1 MNEPIHVAFLWHQ
14 HQPYYKDI
22 VRGHYVLPWARL
34 HAIKDYLGL
43 LLVLKEF
50 PEIRCTVN
58 LVPSLVIQLQE
69 YAAGV
74 AEDEHLR
81 LTRRRAE
88 DLTEAERLFILDQF
102 FVGNAPK
109 IVRPFPRYSELL
121 DKRQPEQRSPAQALG
136 DFNASELRDLQVWAT
151 LAWFHPLI
159 VEADPVLAE
168 LRRKGRDFSEQDKDA
183 MLRSQDAAL
192 KRVIPEHAA
201 MAASGQIELSTTP
214 FYHPIL
220 PLLCNM
226 ESARESLPGLPMP
239 DVRSDMR
246 ADAEVHL
253 ARALEAHRAVFG
265 HTPTGMWPAEGSV
278 SMDILPLLSGRG
290 LKWIATDEG
299 ILARSAGV
307 DLSRDSS
314 ASLHFCDDLYQ
325 PYALPG
331 GGDLPA
337 IVFRDRAM
345 ADAIGF
351 EYHRGNVADGAIN
364 LVWRITEAQR
374 RCSAGPKLV
383 SIILDGENPWDYYD
397 QAGLGFLRELFGR
410 LSAEK
415 TIITTRLTDY
425 VTAHPPQKALPRLH
439 AGSWIYEN
447 FAIWIGEK
455 EDRAAWS
462 LVAETREALLARAA
476 REPKLPPEAL
486 ARAWEEIY
494 VAEGSDWCWWLGGDH
509 TTELDYTF
517 DQLFRNHLANVYLL
531 TGEAVPEKLWHP
543 LGKPPRYA
551 PQTPPQGPL
560 SAVID
565 GEITNYY
572 EWAAAGHHPAAR
584 ANAAMRRGAVDPVAD
599 VYYGQSASDLLI
611 RLDPADGDLR
621 QPDLQARIVVH
632 HPRAFAVTVSDL
644 TAPQPQVVVE
654 AAGPD
659 ARARA
664 AAGRIFEVAIP
675 LPLLAAGPGDHVEFS
690 VEIVR
695 AGAPVQRVPE
705 NGQISMSLAP
715 APAV

>member
-22 VRGHYVLPWARL
+22 VRGRYVLPWARL

-50 PEIRCTVN
+50 PEVRCTIN

-109 IVRPFPRYSELL
+109 IVRPFARYGELL
-121 DKRQPEQRSPAQALG
+121 DKRRPEQRSPAQALG
-136 DFNASELRDLQVWAT
+136 DFSAAELRDLQVWAT
-151 LAWFHPLI
+151 LAWFHPLV
-159 VEADPVLAE
+159 VEGDAALAE
-168 LRRKGRDFSEQDKDA
+168 LRRKGRDFSEADKEA
-183 MLRSQDAAL
+183 MLRSQEATL
-192 KRVIPEHAA
+192 RRVVPEHAA
-201 MAASGQIELSTTP
+201 MAETGQIELSTTP

-239 DVRSDMR
+239 EVRSDMR
-246 ADAEVHL
+246 ADAKRQIE
-253 ARALEAHRAVFG
+253 AGLESHRAVFG
-265 HTPTGMWPAEGSV
+265 RAPTGLWPAEGSV
-278 SMDILPLLSGRG
+278 SMDILPLLAGRG

-314 ASLHFCDDLYQ
+314 ASLRFADDLYQ

-331 GGDLPA
+331 GPDLPA

-351 EYHRGNVADGAIN
+351 EYHRGNVVDGAVN

-415 TIITTRLTDY
+415 SIVTTRLTDY
-425 VTAHPPQKALPRLH
+425 VTAHPPQKQLARLH

-462 LVAETREALLARAA
+462 LVAETREALMARA
-476 REPKLPPEAL
+476 RRDPPVPPEAL

-531 TGEAVPEKLWHP
+531 IGETVPEKLWHP

-551 PQTPPQGPL
+551 PQTTPQGPL
-560 SAVID
+560 AAVVD

-572 EWAAAGHHPAAR
+572 EWAAAGHYPASR
-584 ANAAMRRGAVDPVAD
+584 ANAAMRRGAADPVAD
-599 VYYGQSASDLLI
+599 VYYGRNDSELLI
-611 RLDPADGDLR
+611 RLDPADGSLR
-621 QPDLQARIVVH
+621 QDDLQVRIVFH
-632 HPRAFAVTVSDL
+632 HPRRFAVTASGL
-644 TAPQPQVVVE
+644 GGARPQVTVE
-654 AAGPD
+654 AAEAATPV
-659 ARARA
+659 RA
-664 AAGRIFEVAIP
+664 AAGRIFEAAIP
-675 LPLLAAGPGDHVEFS
+675 ISLLAAGPGDHVEFS

-705 NGQISMSLAP
+705 SGQISMTP
-715 APAV
+715 APAQPS